1 MNKLEQFETYVY
13 ELNPDIIGVTE
24 SWTSSC
30 ILDSELSVD
39 GYDLFRQ
46 DRPVNHNGGGVLL
59 YVKSSLC
66 AVQCSLSVK
75 FPEQVWCYLLDS
87 KGHRLYIGV
96 CYRSPSDNIFGSGN
110 HDLLQGIVNELGST
124 RKHFVLMGDC
134 NYRYLSWPPLLH
146 DHCNLVE
153 ASQFYH
159 CIEDNFF
166 TQHVDFCTRRDAIL
180 DLVITDEPNM
190 VYNMLDLGP
199 FLGSDH
205 NALSWQLEI
214 NTQVESPRR
223 RIFDYNKGDIAA
235 LKCELNKIDWNV
247 ILHQLN
253 AEESWNV
260 FKAKIECLEEKYVPT
275 KIVGT
280 KRKKP
285 LWMSRKALKAVQK
298 RRQVYKKYKDVN
310 HPAYTQANKNARLMI
325 KKARKDFEKKLAK
338 DIKADRKSFFA
349 YARSKCKSKV
359 KVGLIEDSQGK
370 LQEDSRV
377 KAELLNDFF
386 SSVFTRE
393 DDSDIPVL
401 NPMSEVKLQDID
413 VHVDIIKKKL
423 TILKE
428 DKAAGDDNLSPSI
441 LKGISDEVAYPVAVI
456 FRRSLDTGCVPRDWR
471 TANITPIFKKGSRH
485 HAGNY
490 RPVSLTSQI
499 SKVVESIIRDELVQH
514 LNNNNLIR
522 NSQHG
527 FRKGY
532 SCTTNMLEFL
542 ETVTA
547 EIDAKHNLDT
557 VYLDLAKAFD
567 KVPHQRLIL
576 KLKAHGIDGLVG
588 NWIKSWLSD
597 RWQRVCLDGTYS
609 HWTHVWSGVP
619 QGSVLGPV
627 LFLIFINDLD
637 ISISSNVLK
646 FADDTKLYRVVD
658 NEQDGH
664 MLQRDLDVLCK
675 WAETWKMSFNVDK
688 CKVLHYG
695 KGNIECKYSMC
706 GHELVKVE
714 SEKDLGIIFSKNLKV
729 SVQCNEAYSKA
740 NRMLGLISRTIK
752 YRNVESL
759 SSLYKSLVRP
769 HLDYCSSVWN
779 PYLIKDK
786 FLLERVQHRF
796 TRMFPDLRK
805 LPYEQR
811 LSHLRLWTLEERRSR
826 ADLIEVYKMI
836 KGISAT
842 PWSFFFSRAEGNT
855 TRGHN
860 WKLQKKQCRTDT
872 RLRFFSQ
879 RTVNR
884 WNSLSQ
890 KDIDATTLNSFKSRL
905 ERRRN
910 QEMDFFKD

>member
-1 MNKLEQFETYVY
+1 M
-13 ELNPDIIGVTE
+13 
-24 SWTSSC
+24 
-30 ILDSELSVD
+30 
-39 GYDLFRQ
+39 
-46 DRPVNHNGGGVLL
+46 
-59 YVKSSLC
+59 
-66 AVQCSLSVK
+66 
-75 FPEQVWCYLLDS
+75 
-87 KGHRLYIGV
+87 
-96 CYRSPSDNIFGSGN
+96 
-110 HDLLQGIVNELGST
+110 
-124 RKHFVLMGDC
+124 
-134 NYRYLSWPPLLH
+134 
-146 DHCNLVE
+146 
-153 ASQFYH
+153 
-159 CIEDNFF
+159 
-166 TQHVDFCTRRDAIL
+166 
-180 DLVITDEPNM
+180 
-190 VYNMLDLGP
+190 
-199 FLGSDH
+199 
-205 NALSWQLEI
+205 
-214 NTQVESPRR
+214 
-223 RIFDYNKGDIAA
+223 
-235 LKCELNKIDWNV
+235 
-247 ILHQLN
+247 
-253 AEESWNV
+253 
-260 FKAKIECLEEKYVPT
+260 
-275 KIVGT
+275 
-280 KRKKP
+280 
-285 LWMSRKALKAVQK
+285 
-298 RRQVYKKYKDVN
+298 
-310 HPAYTQANKNARLMI
+310 
-325 KKARKDFEKKLAK
+325 
-338 DIKADRKSFFA
+338 
-349 YARSKCKSKV
+349 
-359 KVGLIEDSQGK
+359 
-370 LQEDSRV
+370 
-377 KAELLNDFF
+377 
-386 SSVFTRE
+386 
-393 DDSDIPVL
+393 
-401 NPMSEVKLQDID
+401 
-413 VHVDIIKKKL
+413 
-423 TILKE
+423 
-428 DKAAGDDNLSPSI
+428 
-441 LKGISDEVAYPVAVI
+441 
-456 FRRSLDTGCVPRDWR
+456 
-471 TANITPIFKKGSRH
+471 
-485 HAGNY
+485 
-490 RPVSLTSQI
+490 
-499 SKVVESIIRDELVQH
+499 
-514 LNNNNLIR
+514 
-522 NSQHG
+522 
-527 FRKGY
+527 
-532 SCTTNMLEFL
+532 
-542 ETVTA
+542 
-547 EIDAKHNLDT
+547 
-557 VYLDLAKAFD
+557 
-567 KVPHQRLIL
+567 
-576 KLKAHGIDGLVG
+576 
-588 NWIKSWLSD
+588 
-597 RWQRVCLDGTYS
+597 
-609 HWTHVWSGVP
+609 WSGVP